1 VERFVSTCGPCQR
14 SKAYTARA
22 RGIPTPLEAP
32 DGRWQAVALD
42 SVSLAESAEG
52 YDAVVVFTDM
62 FTKQIF
68 CATVRMKG
76 TTAEKVADSSPFM
89 SSVRRVCPRSYF
101 QIATPFSR
109 PIACSGSATP
119 RRDGGTCT
127 CRGRR
132 CCCRP
137 SICLCAESI
146 QSSSQSLSVHLSSR
160 VAWNQYGGVAN
171 SPANPVR
178 PHRYGCQ
185 CRSSAVLQVATTST
199 WFI

>member
-14 SKAYTARA
+14 SKAYTAPA

-32 DGRWQAVALD
+32 NGRWQAVALD
-42 SVSLAESAEG
+42 LVSLAESAEG

-68 CATVRMKG
+68 CAPVRMKG

-109 PIACSGSATP
+109 PIACPGAPRPGATGARVP
-119 RRDGGTCT
+119 AGGGGAVVVRAFVFARRASKVLPKV
-127 CRGRR
+127 CR
-132 CCCRP
+132 
-137 SICLCAESI
+137 SIYH
-146 QSSSQSLSVHLSSR
+146 QGVT
-160 VAWNQYGGVAN
+160 WNQYGGVAN

-185 CRSSAVLQVATTST
+185 CRSSAVLQAVITST